1 MMNRKHQ
8 GGVSLIGMLL
18 LGVIAVFVLLMVFR
32 AVPAVTE
39 YLAIERIVGVLASEG
54 DNGATATELRRSFD
68 RRGEI
73 DNISS
78 VAGSDLEIVKDGN
91 QTVVEV
97 DYVRRVPMVANLSL
111 LIEFHAS
118 SKAR

>member
-8 GGVSLIGMLL
+8 GGVSLVGMLL

-32 AVPAVTE
+32 TVPAVTE

-54 DNGATATELRRSFD
+54 DNGATAAELRRSFD

-78 VAGSDLEIVKDGN
+78 VAGSIS
-91 QTVVEV
+91 
-97 DYVRRVPMVANLSL
+97 R
-111 LIEFHAS
+111 S
-118 SKAR
+118 SRTATRPWSKSITCARCRWSPTSVC

>member
-8 GGVSLIGMLL
+8 DGVSLVGVLLIG
-18 LGVIAVFVLLMVFR
+18 VFAVFVLLMAFR
-32 AVPAVTE
+32 TVPAVIE
-39 YLAIERIVGVLASEG
+39 YMAIERIVGVLASEG
-54 DNGATATELRRSFD
+54 DNGASSAELRRSFD

-78 VAGSDLEIVKDGN
+78 VTGSDLAIVKDGN

-97 DYVRRVPMVANLSL
+97 DYERTVPMVANVSL